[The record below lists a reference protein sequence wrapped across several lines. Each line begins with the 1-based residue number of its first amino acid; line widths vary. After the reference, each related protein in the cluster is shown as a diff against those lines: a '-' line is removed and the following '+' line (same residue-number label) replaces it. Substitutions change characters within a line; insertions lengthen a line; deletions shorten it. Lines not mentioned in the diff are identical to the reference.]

1 MSDLAAPM
9 EWPGSKAA
17 NPSLANFME
26 SFLTAPR
33 KFPNSWES
41 SKGYLLMCLGVTA
54 DFWLSSSGICSPT
67 NKWGKNQARNARA
80 GSQLP
85 DLILAVFTDVGSGFS
100 IPSQCTPRSGFRQ
113 CGAQDPSHF
122 CLCSHCGLV
131 LSLWDL
137 SAFPS
142 CVDEEVL
149 KRTEKK
155 NSILLHKNLGLS
167 ININKEKQQEKEQ
180 QGENNK
186 TKNYVSKP
194 LEPSALLFFFF
205 PRHISNPPTASQRE
219 LC

>member
-1 MSDLAAPM
+1 M
-9 EWPGSKAA
+9 AA
-17 NPSLANFME
+17 NPSLANCME

-54 DFWLSSSGICSPT
+54 DSWLSSSGICSPA

-85 DLILAVFTDVGSGFS
+85 DLILAVFTDVGSSFS

-122 CLCSHCGLV
+122 CLCSHCGLA

-137 SAFPS
+137 SALPS
-142 CVDEEVL
+142 CLDKEVL
-149 KRTEKK
+149 RRTEKK
-155 NSILLHKNLGLS
+155 TSILLHKHLGLS

-186 TKNYVSKP
+186 TKIMFPNLWSLQLFY
-194 LEPSALLFFFF
+194 FFFS
-205 PRHISNPPTASQRE
+205 RHISNPPTASQRE